1 MTTILNSTLGADQLV
16 KLPAEYDPP
25 RRYTLLKTLT
35 SRISIKR
42 WSRARIAGVAMNV
55 LLLALWLWLFRSV
68 YPYLG
73 TIFSRQE
80 FRTNQILLVGV
91 LILITLKM
99 RETKV
104 RLRLS
109 EGPQLYLPALLL
121 VLISAVSYILVERLL
136 DINTV
141 SASLFG
147 LASYGLLGLWLSPS
161 RWRQGLPAGSAVDR
175 YPADWGTYANLC
187 GIPHADPVCDGGS

>member
-1 MTTILNSTLGADQLV
+1 V

-35 SRISIKR
+35 SRISIKSL
-42 WSRARIAGVAMNV
+42 SRARIAGVAMNV

-109 EGPQLYLPALLL
+109 EGPQLGKLWAAWFVVVP
-121 VLISAVSYILVERLL
+121 V
-136 DINTV
+136 T
-141 SASLFG
+141 
-147 LASYGLLGLWLSPS
+147 LASRLASS
-161 RWRQGLPAGSAVDR
+161 SAVDR